1 MIKFKSHSF
10 REKIYFKRKAFKQR
24 YVKTKP
30 SLTKYRI
37 ELLKDT
43 TTLGPTFPLHMPMYT
58 GIWKFVW
65 KMQGMDVK
73 W

>member
-37 ELLKDT
+37 ELLKDAA
-43 TTLGPTFPLHMPMYT
+43 TLGPSFSLHMPMYT
-58 GIWKFVW
+58 GI
-65 KMQGMDVK
+65 
-73 W
+73 